1 MEITPDN
8 RVTKTTSCSNNLL
21 LATQPS
27 LLLASHVS
35 RVSLAINRRCS
46 VHLELLAPKDLYVAI
61 SLVGGVKGGRRVDVI
76 AQVRVF
82 FSFSCVFI
90 QLI

>member
-1 MEITPDN
+1 
-8 RVTKTTSCSNNLL
+8 
-21 LATQPS
+21 
-27 LLLASHVS
+27 
-35 RVSLAINRRCS
+35 LAINRRCS